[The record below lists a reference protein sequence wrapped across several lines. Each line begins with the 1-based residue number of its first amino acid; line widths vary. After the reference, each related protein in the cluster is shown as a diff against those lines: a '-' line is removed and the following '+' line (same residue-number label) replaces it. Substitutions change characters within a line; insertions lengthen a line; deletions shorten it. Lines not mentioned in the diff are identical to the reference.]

1 MATTTQSKKE
11 IDEAKLSYQ
20 LELRR
25 KKIIF
30 GVSIG
35 GTLFFA
41 LTVIG
46 LVWGG
51 RFASLLG
58 SYVGTQT
65 GVYADCSKKENR
77 NISYCQAKDTDED
90 RTWRSMKKGKSAAF
104 TLYGK

>member
-1 MATTTQSKKE
+1 MAIVQSKQQIE
-11 IDEAKLSYQ
+11 DAKLAYE

-30 GVSIG
+30 GASVG
-35 GTLFFA
+35 GTLLFA
-41 LTVIG
+41 LTIIG

-51 RFASLLG
+51 RFATLL
-58 SYVGTQT
+58 SAYVGTQT

-77 NISYCQAKDTDED
+77 NISYCQAKDTEED